1 MTATPDG
8 QPLATSSVEIEEDPF
23 TRRVRRP
30 LDLARFVLAI
40 AITGAIIGVGWFA
53 TSTTAGLEDDVTS
66 GVQSLPSAVILALNV
81 IGGIGTLG
89 LPIAAGVA
97 LVIRRRARQLF
108 DAVIALLAAVV
119 LLTVASTAVSSSG
132 LPRLLVALAGST
144 SP

>member
-8 QPLATSSVEIEEDPF
+8 QPLATSNVEIEEDPF

-40 AITGAIIGVGWFA
+40 AITSAIIGVGWFA

-97 LVIRRRARQLF
+97 LVIRRRAR
-108 DAVIALLAAVV
+108 
-119 LLTVASTAVSSSG
+119 
-132 LPRLLVALAGST
+132 
-144 SP
+144 